1 MQHENTSL
9 DLLADEATLVSAS
22 SGKRLLNYLIDIVAF
37 YAVIFLVALL
47 MVLVAPD
54 LIEGLLLGL
63 TDNTL
68 GEQLFALVLYAAFMG
83 SLEALLKGKSVGKL
97 ITKTRAVNLDGSTIS
112 TKTAFLRAFSRAV
125 PFCVFSAFGSP
136 CHPWQDRWTDTLVID
151 EKASAI

>member
-1 MQHENTSL
+1 MQHENTNI

-37 YAVIFLVALL
+37 YALIFLVFLMLALA
-47 MVLVAPD
+47 APNLFED
-54 LIEGLLLGL
+54 LLDGF

-68 GEQLFALVLYAAFMG
+68 GERVFGLLLYATFMG
-83 SLEALLKGKSVGKL
+83 SVEALLKGKSVGKF

-125 PFCVFSAFGSP
+125 PLSAFSAFGSP

-151 EKASAI
+151 EKASTI